1 VLVLIGL
8 CLVIGGLLAYTI
20 VRRGLSARAEPS
32 QVETILARTMRRAAT
47 PAAVRNRP
55 NPVQK
60 TDAVLDEALE
70 HFADHCAVCH
80 GNDGRGD
87 TAMGRGLYPKA
98 PDLRAAETQS
108 LTDGEIFSIIEN
120 GVRLTG
126 MPAWGDGTDEG
137 ERSSWA
143 LVHFIRHLPALTSDE
158 LDRMAGLNPKT
169 PAEIEEQEQEKKF
182 LEGGDAPQ
190 SSPAHEHHGHGR

>member
-32 QVETILARTMRRAAT
+32 QVETILAQTMRRAAT

-169 PAEIEEQEQEKKF
+169 PADIEEQEQEKKF

>member
-1 VLVLIGL
+1 VRAVLRAVLVLIGL

-32 QVETILARTMRRAAT
+32 QVETILAQTMRRAAT

-98 PDLRAAETQS
+98 
-108 LTDGEIFSIIEN
+108 
-120 GVRLTG
+120 
-126 MPAWGDGTDEG
+126 
-137 ERSSWA
+137 
-143 LVHFIRHLPALTSDE
+143 
-158 LDRMAGLNPKT
+158 
-169 PAEIEEQEQEKKF
+169 
-182 LEGGDAPQ
+182 
-190 SSPAHEHHGHGR
+190 